1 MLFSSAL
8 PTPMISK
15 IFLVESSFFNI
26 RSSNIFN
33 SSCFLF
39 PRDIVALEAMGSG
52 DMTCIGEFGAYTM
65 GERELLPI
73 KVMTPTSVSPK

>member
-1 MLFSSAL
+1 M
-8 PTPMISK
+8 MSK

-33 SSCFLF
+33 SSYFLF
-39 PRDIVALEAMGSG
+39 PRDIVALEVMGSG
-52 DMTCIGEFGAYTM
+52 NMGCIGELGAYTM

-73 KVMTPTSVSPK
+73 NVMTPTSVSPK